1 MPDPRLAQAMAVKMA
16 GGPPGQAGPAP
27 DAVDPQMVQQGRQL
41 LQQLLALL
49 GQGGPQVVLALKD
62 DLMAFSQMLR
72 QLMSGGQPPGAPPP
86 GGPPMGGPPQGAGA
100 PPPPPGM

>member
-1 MPDPRLAQAMAVKMA
+1 MPDDRLAQAMAVKMA

-27 DAVDPQMVQQGRQL
+27 NAVDPAMIEQGRQL

-72 QLMSGGQPPGAPPP
+72 QLMSGGGQPPP
-86 GGPPMGGPPQGAGA
+86 GGQPQGAPAPGPGA
-100 PPPPPGM
+100 PPPPPMG

>member
-27 DAVDPQMVQQGRQL
+27 EAVDPQIVEQGRQL
-41 LQQLLALL
+41 LKQLLALI
-49 GQGGPQVVLALKD
+49 GQGGPQVVLALKP

-72 QLMSGGQPPGAPPP
+72 QLMTGGQPQGAP
-86 GGPPMGGPPQGAGA
+86 GPGGPPQGGPPPAMGA
-100 PPPPPGM
+100 PQPPQGM